1 MPGDSDKKTKEVL
14 TTCIAG
20 GISTVLVV
28 SFLLFVFLFGNEE
41 KSYVKKTDEKEQK
54 SVQASGGLSFTADTY
69 EVETNQEMDMREY
82 LQCEGVSQDDIAWSS
97 NTEGLT
103 VGSKGHVVAKDY
115 GVSGILTASSKTD
128 ESLRAECVI
137 KSRSEEEDF
146 VYQVESLN
154 GEHTQDE
161 TTEDGV
167 VQLAYTGQDEQSVD
181 VKAQTR
187 EPGKRDEKDT
197 WDRELFYTLEE
208 INPDSDEDGK
218 INSYRIEKKKFENKE
233 TGNEIEYE
241 IYHNPDTD
249 KIHKIVSIE
258 YMEKHLEIS
267 EYYYTDDE
275 LVNFIYVY
283 SDVNYTPSYATPDRD
298 GDRHFFCNDTM
309 VSWRIVKD
317 GKTTNYCCNDAE
329 KKRMSKDSR
338 RNIKLYKDCSKKWK
352 DKYDKREAEMI
363 NAAYNTL
370 DKVKNSE
377 GVSTISGYVE
387 LTSGE
392 GAGGT
397 SVELESADYK
407 KPLCLV
413 PTEDNGYYEVTVP
426 IREANYNLAF
436 KKDGCLDEKLYG
448 IEANESE
455 ISLSQEV
462 VYLSREDTNVYDC
475 ELNFYDALNKA
486 IDGMGMEQVYDLY
499 VTIRRGVNNR
509 SGNPV
514 FEGYVSGGTQMISLA
529 AGMYTVQMSSDGY
542 MDTYSSL
549 FVSSETGNNLA
560 VYATP
565 ELSED
570 EYRIVLTWGAVPS
583 DLDSHLFAPANGMPA
598 DDCHICYYHMAD
610 SLGNVSLDVDD
621 VDGYG
626 PETTTISHIEQGQY
640 KFYVCDFTNCSQNQ
654 EESLEMSNSSATVR
668 VYGRQGL
675 IQTFYVPVNRKGVIW
690 EVFEIRDGKVIPSQ
704 RYYDAIGNK
713 TWWQAGK

>member
-154 GEHTQDE
+154 GEHAQDE

-309 VSWRIVKD
+309 GSWRIVKD
-317 GKTTNYCCNDAE
+317 GKTTNYCYNDAE

-387 LTSGE
+387 LASGE

-397 SVELESADYK
+397 SVELELADYK
-407 KPLCLV
+407 KPLCSV

-448 IEANESE
+448 IEASESE

-462 VYLSREDTNVYDC
+462 VYLSGEDTNVYDC

-565 ELSED
+565 ELSEN

-654 EESLEMSNSSATVR
+654 EESLEMSNSSATIR

>member
-387 LTSGE
+387 LASGE

-407 KPLCLV
+407 KPLCSV

-486 IDGMGMEQVYDLY
+486 IDGMGMEQVYDL
-499 VTIRRGVNNR
+499 
-509 SGNPV
+509 
-514 FEGYVSGGTQMISLA
+514 
-529 AGMYTVQMSSDGY
+529 
-542 MDTYSSL
+542 
-549 FVSSETGNNLA
+549 
-560 VYATP
+560 
-565 ELSED
+565 
-570 EYRIVLTWGAVPS
+570 
-583 DLDSHLFAPANGMPA
+583 
-598 DDCHICYYHMAD
+598 
-610 SLGNVSLDVDD
+610 
-621 VDGYG
+621 
-626 PETTTISHIEQGQY
+626 
-640 KFYVCDFTNCSQNQ
+640 
-654 EESLEMSNSSATVR
+654 
-668 VYGRQGL
+668 
-675 IQTFYVPVNRKGVIW
+675 
-690 EVFEIRDGKVIPSQ
+690 
-704 RYYDAIGNK
+704 
-713 TWWQAGK
+713 

>member
-1 MPGDSDKKTKEVL
+1 
-14 TTCIAG
+14 
-20 GISTVLVV
+20 
-28 SFLLFVFLFGNEE
+28 
-41 KSYVKKTDEKEQK
+41 
-54 SVQASGGLSFTADTY
+54 
-69 EVETNQEMDMREY
+69 
-82 LQCEGVSQDDIAWSS
+82 
-97 NTEGLT
+97 
-103 VGSKGHVVAKDY
+103 
-115 GVSGILTASSKTD
+115 
-128 ESLRAECVI
+128 
-137 KSRSEEEDF
+137 
-146 VYQVESLN
+146 
-154 GEHTQDE
+154 
-161 TTEDGV
+161 
-167 VQLAYTGQDEQSVD
+167 
-181 VKAQTR
+181 
-187 EPGKRDEKDT
+187 
-197 WDRELFYTLEE
+197 
-208 INPDSDEDGK
+208 
-218 INSYRIEKKKFENKE
+218 
-233 TGNEIEYE
+233 
-241 IYHNPDTD
+241 
-249 KIHKIVSIE
+249 
-258 YMEKHLEIS
+258 
-267 EYYYTDDE
+267 
-275 LVNFIYVY
+275 
-283 SDVNYTPSYATPDRD
+283 
-298 GDRHFFCNDTM
+298 
-309 VSWRIVKD
+309 
-317 GKTTNYCCNDAE
+317 
-329 KKRMSKDSR
+329 
-338 RNIKLYKDCSKKWK
+338 
-352 DKYDKREAEMI
+352 
-363 NAAYNTL
+363 
-370 DKVKNSE
+370 
-377 GVSTISGYVE
+377 
-387 LTSGE
+387 
-392 GAGGT
+392 
-397 SVELESADYK
+397 
-407 KPLCLV
+407 V

-626 PETTTISHIEQGQY
+626 PETTTISYIEQGQY

-668 VYGRQGL
+668 VYGRQGF

>member
-1 MPGDSDKKTKEVL
+1 M
-14 TTCIAG
+14 
-20 GISTVLVV
+20 
-28 SFLLFVFLFGNEE
+28 
-41 KSYVKKTDEKEQK
+41 
-54 SVQASGGLSFTADTY
+54 
-69 EVETNQEMDMREY
+69 
-82 LQCEGVSQDDIAWSS
+82 
-97 NTEGLT
+97 
-103 VGSKGHVVAKDY
+103 
-115 GVSGILTASSKTD
+115 
-128 ESLRAECVI
+128 I

-154 GEHTQDE
+154 GEHAQDE

-317 GKTTNYCCNDAE
+317 GKTTNYCYNDAE

-387 LTSGE
+387 LASGE

-397 SVELESADYK
+397 SVELELADYK
-407 KPLCLV
+407 KPLCSV

-448 IEANESE
+448 IEASESE

-462 VYLSREDTNVYDC
+462 VYLSGEDTNVYDC

-565 ELSED
+565 ELSEN

-654 EESLEMSNSSATVR
+654 EESLEMSNSSATIR